1 MENERKASC
10 EEISSLII
18 GYIDGELDVADAE
31 LVARHIKECAD
42 CRKLYSDMLSVCRA
56 AAESAYKP
64 PRELHARVMSAVRA
78 EKTGR
83 ARRTGMKRVTI
94 YAGIGIAAMLC
105 ISIGITAM
113 FKHLVSSPD
122 SASAGTQ
129 ELCLTDGA
137 VAKSAGSG
145 SYIFNNS
152 GSEFNEILRSNAYYS
167 ICVNPTAD
175 TKGGSDETKAEESTE
190 TTDKNAVSNETSP
203 ATTAAELPETT
214 CVPCSTGAPGIN
226 VSDASN
232 AFNLIGEWY
241 LSSSDGKQVVLVFY
255 DTSGFKLT
263 DTAGRITTGDYEAT
277 GSVISF
283 IYYGNTSKY
292 SYNVYG
298 SELSLTH
305 LSGDLLIR

>member
-10 EEISSLII
+10 EVISGLII

-64 PRELHARVMSAVRA
+64 PRELHARVMSAIRA
-78 EKTGR
+78 EKTGS
-83 ARRTGMKRVTI
+83 ARRTGMKRVTL

-113 FKHLVSSPD
+113 FKHLISSPD
-122 SASAGTQ
+122 SAPAGTQ
-129 ELCLTDGA
+129 ELCLTEG
-137 VAKSAGSG
+137 VALKSAGSG
-145 SYIFNNS
+145 SFIFNNS

-167 ICVNPTAD
+167 ICENPTAD
-175 TKGGSDETKAEESTE
+175 ATGGSAETKAEESTD
-190 TTDKNAVSNETSP
+190 TTEKSAVSTETSP
-203 ATTAAELPETT
+203 VTSAAALPETT
-214 CVPCSTGAPGIN
+214 CVPCSTGAPDMN
-226 VSDASN
+226 YSVSNN
-232 AFNLIGEWY
+232 AFSLIGEWY
-241 LSSSDGKQVVLVFY
+241 LSSSEGKQIVLVFY
-255 DTSGFKLT
+255 DATGFKLT
-263 DTAGRITTGDYEAT
+263 DTTGRITTGNYEAT

-292 SYNVYG
+292 SYTVYG
-298 SELSLTH
+298 SELSLIH
-305 LSGDLLIR
+305 LSGDGLIR